1 MPLITST
8 QNGEIWFAIRLG
20 LSFIYYLI
28 TFHAAMH
35 PLKPHL
41 TYLDQI
47 KKLEKRG
54 MSFEDLPPEQAV
66 KKIMNIGY
74 YRLSGYWYPF
84 RKLKLIPPA
93 APHEA
98 RREEAFLAGTTFT
111 KVYAHYLFD
120 VKLRSSIFY
129 GIERIETY
137 LKAKIA
143 YELGKVSPTAY
154 KDKNIIQYRHRYRH
168 DTWLEKLD
176 YLIERNSDKDCIRWN
191 LDKYG
196 DIPIWAIVDIWD
208 FGTMSR
214 FYGMLEDKYKH
225 QICKSLG
232 FLKPNSAN
240 VRDGLKTALEHLN
253 TVRNRCAHHARL
265 WNTDFS
271 DSKISIDVLDNIDL
285 AVSCLSPQSPE
296 LSRMAGIIFLIWSL
310 TKRISCNSTWLAS
323 VNDHLE
329 KHQGIIPFNSMGFD
343 NNNISGLKN
352 LLDKEEEQSAQ
363 S

>member
-1 MPLITST
+1 M
-8 QNGEIWFAIRLG
+8 G

-28 TFHAAMH
+28 IFHAAMH

-41 TYLDQI
+41 TYFDQI

-84 RKLKLIPPA
+84 RKLKLIPPV
-93 APHEA
+93 APDEA
-98 RREEAFLAGTTFT
+98 RREETFLEGTTFT
-111 KVYAHYLFD
+111 TVYAHYLFD

-154 KDKNIIQYRHRYRH
+154 KDKNIIQYRHHYRH

-176 YLIERNSDKDCIRWN
+176 SLIERNSDKDCIRWN

-271 DSKISIDVLDNIDL
+271 DSKISIEVLDNIDL
-285 AVSCLSPQSPE
+285 TASRLSPKSPE

-310 TKRISCNSTWLAS
+310 TKRISCNSTWLSS

-329 KHQGIIPFNSMGFD
+329 KHQGVIPFNSMGFD

-352 LLDKEEEQSAQ
+352 LLDKEKEQSAQ